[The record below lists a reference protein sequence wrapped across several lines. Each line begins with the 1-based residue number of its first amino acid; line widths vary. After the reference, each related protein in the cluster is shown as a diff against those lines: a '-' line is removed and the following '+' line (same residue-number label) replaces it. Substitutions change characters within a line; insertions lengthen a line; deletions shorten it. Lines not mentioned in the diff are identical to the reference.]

1 MRHDVDGLI
10 VDIKEAANTL
20 TGGHERP
27 VTSMYVRIEL
37 EMSRHVGPSS
47 KEKIFWRVSFFPL
60 AVCGV
65 HPSVIDVS
73 LSGPFRFDDSTNI
86 KLLLRRDVGLRGIAQ

>member
-10 VDIKEAANTL
+10 VDIKETADTL
-20 TGGHERP
+20 TDGHERP
-27 VTSMYVRIEL
+27 VTSTYVRIKL
-37 EMSRHVGPSS
+37 EMSRHVDPSS
-47 KEKIFWRVSFFPL
+47 KEKIFRRVSFFPL

-65 HPSVIDVS
+65 HPNVIDVS
-73 LSGPFRFDDSTNI
+73 RSGPFRFDDSTDI